1 MLAFVNAANLFI
13 VDLFMNLLSRP
24 DSRHEISEI
33 GGPEIVERC
42 NRETNLGLTDPYV
55 PVLGEFF

>member
-1 MLAFVNAANLFI
+1 MLAFVYAANLFI

-24 DSRHEISEI
+24 DSKHEISEI
-33 GGPEIVERC
+33 GGPESVERC
-42 NRETNLGLTDPYV
+42 NLDTNFGLSDPYV